1 MPTSV
6 SLLLQT
12 DSKCTIWNMSSLTSF
27 ILKSLKY
34 NLFSLVAN
42 LGRYKAHRGGS
53 IYSLCQQPNL
63 QNALKTLELAYTS
76 HWQRNPVR

>member
-12 DSKCTIWNMSSLTSF
+12 DSKSTIWNMSSLNSF

-34 NLFSLVAN
+34 NLFSLVAD
-42 LGRYKAHRGGS
+42 LGRYKTYRGGS
-53 IYSLCQQPNL
+53 IF
-63 QNALKTLELAYTS
+63 ALFY
-76 HWQRNPVR
+76 